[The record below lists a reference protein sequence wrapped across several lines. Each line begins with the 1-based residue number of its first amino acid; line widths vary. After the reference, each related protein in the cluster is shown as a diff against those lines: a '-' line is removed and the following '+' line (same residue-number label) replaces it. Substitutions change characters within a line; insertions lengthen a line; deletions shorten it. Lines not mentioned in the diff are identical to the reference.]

1 MDNMAKKKAQKV
13 EGAFGITLRVNG
25 EKHESS
31 GATIDE
37 ALKGLPPL
45 KAKTRAHIFV
55 TCEGRVSKPIPLSVQ
70 QFARLFFPGMTGEA
84 SRTAFKKKYAFY
96 A

>member
-1 MDNMAKKKAQKV
+1 MDNMAKKKAKKD
-13 EGAFGITLRVNG
+13 AFGITLKVNG
-25 EKHESS
+25 EKYESS
-31 GATIDE
+31 GATIEE

-55 TCEGRVSKPIPLSVQ
+55 TCEGHVSKPIPLSVQ
-70 QFARLFFPGMTGEA
+70 EFARLFFPGMTGEA
-84 SRTAFKKKYAFY
+84 SRTAFKKKYSFY